1 MIFKDCYEN
10 NINFLLSLENY
21 QLMNTKTIGVLSI
34 LAASLIWAIE
44 PILVKLSYLNSDFLH
59 TSSVRAIFVAAI
71 ALIYVFMTNKGNLK
85 VNRKQLSAL
94 FYIAFAATVIAEL
107 LYFYAIAK
115 IPVVNAVLIG
125 HMQPIFIVLMGYIVL
140 KEEKLTKFDYL
151 GILFMIVAGLLVTT
165 RTFVNLY
172 TLNLG
177 TFEDFLVV
185 ISAILWAT
193 TSIVMRKYLRAVNS
207 GVITFYRYT
216 ISFIAITGYL
226 LLNSYFA
233 ISNIYQVML
242 GLVVGVGTILY
253 YEGLKRLKAAQVG
266 ALELSTPF
274 FAAILS
280 FFVLGEITTFMQ
292 IIGMVLLF
300 VGVYFLSRKEEK

>member
-1 MIFKDCYEN
+1 
-10 NINFLLSLENY
+10 
-21 QLMNTKTIGVLSI
+21 MNTKTIGVFAILGASI
-34 LAASLIWAIE
+34 IWAIE
-44 PILVKLSYLNSDFLH
+44 PILVKLSYFNSDFLH

-71 ALIYVFMTNKGNLK
+71 ALIYAFMTNKGNLR
-85 VNRKQLSAL
+85 VNKKQLSAL
-94 FYIAFAATVIAEL
+94 FYIAFAATVTAEL

-125 HMQPIFIVLMGYIVL
+125 HMQPIFIVLMGYAVL
-140 KEEKLTKFDYL
+140 KEEKLAKFDYL
-151 GILFMIVAGLLVTT
+151 GILFMIIAGLLVTT

-172 TLNLG
+172 MLRLG

-193 TSIVMRKYLRAVNS
+193 TSIVMRKYLREVNS

-216 ISFIAITGYL
+216 ISFIALAGYL

-233 ISNIYQVML
+233 ISNVYQVML
-242 GLVVGVGTILY
+242 GLVVGVGSILY

-280 FFVLGEITTFMQ
+280 FFILGEITTIMQ
-292 IIGMVLLF
+292 IFGIGLLF
-300 VGVYFLSRKEEK
+300 VGVYFLSRHEV

>member
-1 MIFKDCYEN
+1 
-10 NINFLLSLENY
+10 
-21 QLMNTKTIGVLSI
+21 MNKKTLGVFSI
-34 LAASLIWAIE
+34 IAASIVWAIE
-44 PILVKLSYLNSDFLH
+44 PILVKLSYVNSDFLH

-71 ALIYVFMTNKGNLK
+71 ALIYVFMANKGNLR
-85 VNRKQLSAL
+85 VNKKQLSAL
-94 FYIAFAATVIAEL
+94 FYIAFAATVTAEL

-115 IPVVNAVLIG
+115 IPIVNAVLVG
-125 HMQPIFIVLMGYIVL
+125 HMQPIFIVLMSYVVL
-140 KEEKLTKFDYL
+140 KDEKLTKFDYF
-151 GILFMIVAGLLVTT
+151 GILFMIIAGLLVTT

-172 TLNLG
+172 SLKLG
-177 TFEDFLVV
+177 TFEDFLVL

-193 TSIVMRKYLRAVNS
+193 TSIVMRKYLMEVNS

-216 ISFIAITGYL
+216 ISFIALTGYL
-226 LLNSYFA
+226 ILNSYFA

-242 GLVVGVGTILY
+242 GLIVGVGTILY

-280 FFVLGEITTFMQ
+280 FFILGEITTTMQ
-292 IIGMVLLF
+292 IFGICLLF
-300 VGVYFLSRKEEK
+300 VGVFMLSRHEK